1 MVNTAVVP
9 HTDVSNGFAT
19 ETFNTSSCAAS
30 ADCGASTSE
39 AGPDIAFT
47 LTQQLDGIKS
57 QFADVFAEP
66 FGLPRQEPPHRGIE
80 HVSGTCRCCTAVAQP
95 PFKPMYRLS
104 PSEFVEVKRQ
114 VTEHAAE
121 ATY

>member
-66 FGLPRQEPPHRGIE
+66 FGLPRQEPPHRGVV
-80 HVSGTCRCCTAVAQP
+80 HVSGTCSCCTASFQAHV
-95 PFKPMYRLS
+95 S
-104 PSEFVEVKRQ
+104 P
-114 VTEHAAE
+114 VTF
-121 ATY
+121 